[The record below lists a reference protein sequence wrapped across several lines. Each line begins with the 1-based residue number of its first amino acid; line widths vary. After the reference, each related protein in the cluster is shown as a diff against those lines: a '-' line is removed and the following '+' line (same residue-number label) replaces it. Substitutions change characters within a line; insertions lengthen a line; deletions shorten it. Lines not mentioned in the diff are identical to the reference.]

1 MGKIGQAQ
9 ALRAMKRLTGDP
21 RAVRC
26 VRRDGAC
33 VVEFRQTIRDRAR
46 GVMFRWFEA
55 ARAETWERACLQ
67 ARTAFDAL

>member
-1 MGKIGQAQ
+1 
-9 ALRAMKRLTGDP
+9 
-21 RAVRC
+21 
-26 VRRDGAC
+26 